1 MSVTIL
7 CDSMGKYV
15 TGIHHT
21 EIQPFPGADIQR
33 LRHKIKK
40 NKASISSKYT
50 ILHVGTNDI
59 PTSKSVRKIYKQYK
73 SLIRYIKSKSR
84 TNIIISAIIPRPC
97 DLPIDPEETRVKKV
111 NKELKR
117 FSLRQNVQF
126 IHTYRPFLH
135 KNKPIRSLFAY
146 KDGGLHLNYEGTKK
160 LRKFWINVVIH
171 LK

>member
-1 MSVTIL
+1 
-7 CDSMGKYV
+7 MGKYV

-117 FSLRQNVQF
+117 LSLRQNVQF
-126 IHTYRPFLH
+126 IYTYRPFLH

-146 KDGGLHLNYEGTKK
+146 KDGGLHLNYDGTKK